1 MTRLSSS
8 TLAFFAL
15 FGTLLLLI
23 CFGASGS
30 SIVAHSTPIAAVGL
44 SSGCA
49 RVDTSVENLLDQIG
63 ATTVT
68 YDIRARSYENG
79 VFPRSVWG
87 RCPDNRRP
95 EPFEARA

>member
-1 MTRLSSS
+1 MTWLSSS
-8 TLAFFAL
+8 TLAFFAF

-23 CFGASGS
+23 CFRASGS
-30 SIVAHSTPIAAVGL
+30 SIVAHSRPITTVAP

-79 VFPRSVWG
+79 VFPRSVWR

-95 EPFEARA
+95 EPFEARS